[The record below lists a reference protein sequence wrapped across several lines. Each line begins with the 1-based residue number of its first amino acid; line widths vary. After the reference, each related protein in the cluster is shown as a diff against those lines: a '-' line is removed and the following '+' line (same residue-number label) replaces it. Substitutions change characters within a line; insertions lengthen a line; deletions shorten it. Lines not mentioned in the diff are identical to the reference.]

1 MATPC
6 HRLNRDE
13 SFESAAAY
21 VLGGFTADECAEFE
35 AHLQTCQECSAVV
48 RALDP
53 ILDALNELAPR
64 IDPPRSLRTRVLEAI
79 RVENTPNGNPSG

>member
-1 MATPC
+1 M
-6 HRLNRDE
+6 NRDE

-21 VLGGFTADECAEFE
+21 VLGGFTPEECAEFE
-35 AHLQTCQECSAVV
+35 AHLRTCRECSAAV

-64 IDPPRSLRTRVLEAI
+64 MNPPRSLRARVLEAI
-79 RVENTPNGNPSG
+79 AANPTPSGGPGD